1 MRFHRGNIRVALAIF
16 VATMGGAIATGQTP
30 QKKEIPP
37 ELAVRGVLVRKSG
50 SLLFIRADGDQ
61 QPRRFDLREPGTIM
75 DPTFAA
81 NIKDLALG
89 TLIELSYGRD
99 SAGRR
104 SSNIWILAEPG
115 SFGAMTGIVTDKSDK
130 NGSIDV
136 RDDAGKIESFLP
148 HWRGD
153 GFDKEMLRAIVDVN
167 IGDRVDIHWTKDDH
181 IRVSTLRLLELS
193 EQGKKRL
200 GDAAGTVR
208 GKVVEKGKDWVA
220 IQADGGDKQRY
231 LPQRIIGVK
240 GQLDY
245 DILRTIASLKAGDPV
260 EAGWFRDNERTLYF
274 LKPAAGK

>member
-1 MRFHRGNIRVALAIF
+1 MICVALGIC
-16 VATMGGAIATGQTP
+16 VATMGGASATGQTA
-30 QKKEIPP
+30 QTKEVPP

-50 SLLFIRADGDQ
+50 SLLFIRADGDL
-61 QPRRFDLREPGTIM
+61 QPRRFELKEPGTIM

-130 NGSIDV
+130 NGMIEV

-148 HWRGD
+148 HWRGN
-153 GFDKEMLRAIVDVN
+153 GFDKEMLRAIADIN
-167 IGDRVDIHWTKDDH
+167 IGDRVDVHWTKDDH

-193 EQGKKRL
+193 EQGKKKL
-200 GDAAGTVR
+200 GDAAGTVS

-220 IQADGGDKQRY
+220 IQADDGDRQRY
-231 LPQRIIGVK
+231 VPQRIVGVK

-245 DILRTIASLKAGDPV
+245 DILRTIASLKVGDPV
-260 EAGWFRDNERTLYF
+260 VAGWLRDNEPRLYS
-274 LKPAAGK
+274 LNPAVGK

>member
-1 MRFHRGNIRVALAIF
+1 MRFHRGMMRVAMGIF
-16 VATMGGAIATGQTP
+16 VATIGGAIATGQTP
-30 QKKEIPP
+30 QTKEVPP

-50 SLLFIRADGDQ
+50 SLLFIRPDGDQ

-75 DPTFAA
+75 DAQFAA

-104 SSNIWILAEPG
+104 SSNIWVLAEPG

-130 NGSIDV
+130 NGTLEV

-167 IGDRVDIHWTKDDH
+167 MGDRVDVHWTKDDH

-193 EQGKKRL
+193 EQGKNKL
-200 GDAAGTVR
+200 GDAAGTVI
-208 GKVVEKGKDWVA
+208 GKVVEKGKDWVT
-220 IQADGGDKQRY
+220 IQADQGEKQRY
-231 LPQRIIGVK
+231 LPQRIIGGK

-245 DILRTIASLKAGDPV
+245 EILRTIASLKVGNPV
-260 EAGWFRDNERTLYF
+260 EAGWFSDSERRLYL
-274 LKPAAGK
+274 LKLAAGK